1 MDNLKIILKSRPK
14 GWVTEDNF
22 AIIEEKIEL
31 KDKSKILVEN
41 IWLSLDP
48 YMRGRMNDSK
58 SYAKPVEINEVM
70 TGATVGRIIE
80 SADNNYPVG
89 KYVLGNLGWQKYCV
103 TATSEIEIIE
113 DDIPLQYYLGVCGM
127 PGATAWIGLNEYLKP
142 IAGETLVINAA
153 TGAVASV
160 VSQLAKA
167 SGCNIVGIAGGQK
180 KCDYALESLGYNAC
194 INYKSEDFF
203 KNLKSACSAGIDC
216 LFENVGGKIFD
227 NSLRLLN
234 PFSRIALCGLI
245 ADYNLT
251 EPYGIK
257 NYRSLLVNRVSL
269 RGFIV
274 FDNQSLYKKALSEIK
289 KLILDNKLTYKETIT
304 DNLENAPKAFIG
316 LLQGENFGK
325 QLIKL

>member
-1 MDNLKIILKSRPK
+1 MIFTTDLRKNIADSWFSYLQTQICKEFEFLENGKIKFKRRDWK
-14 GWVTEDNF
+14 
-22 AIIEEKIEL
+22 
-31 KDKSKILVEN
+31 KDKIKE
-41 IWLSLDP
+41 
-48 YMRGRMNDSK
+48 GGGT
-58 SYAKPVEINEVM
+58 SYLM
-70 TGATVGRIIE
+70 
-80 SADNNYPVG
+80 S
-89 KYVLGNLGWQKYCV
+89 
-103 TATSEIEIIE
+103 
-113 DDIPLQYYLGVCGM
+113 
-127 PGATAWIGLNEYLKP
+127 
-142 IAGETLVINAA
+142 
-153 TGAVASV
+153 
-160 VSQLAKA
+160 
-167 SGCNIVGIAGGQK
+167 
-180 KCDYALESLGYNAC
+180 
-194 INYKSEDFF
+194 
-203 KNLKSACSAGIDC
+203 
-216 LFENVGGKIFD
+216 GGKIFD

-289 KLILDNKLTYKETIT
+289 KLILGNKLTYKETIT